1 MQNKT
6 YNWDAVIWGAAAA
19 VLAAGMLWTARNAA
33 VLPARVEAL
42 RARAAVW
49 DRLRAV
55 EAEQAAARR
64 QLAVLND
71 LPRPARAAPLAQL
84 AAEFTPA
91 ARPEILDRGAQTLA
105 DGWRARRMEL
115 QYSEADLETVGA
127 MLAAAAGQ
135 RPPWTLRS
143 CKIEASPRQAG
154 YGRVILQLEAL
165 ERD

>member
-1 MQNKT
+1 MQNKM
-6 YNWDAVIWGAAAA
+6 YNWDAVLWGAAAA
-19 VLAAGMLWTARNAA
+19 ALAAGLLWTARNAA

-55 EAEQAAARR
+55 ETEQADARR
-64 QLAVLND
+64 QLAALND

-143 CKIEASPRQAG
+143 CKIEASSRQAG